1 MGSINRV
8 TDFRYSMQP
17 CPPYSVASENF
28 YKPALGEPYRP
39 LIAIPSQVRSMVP
52 WFQYCTDL
60 WFTGFDPPKTL
71 VPAAA
76 MAPPVTSSDPVAST
90 VTPQV
95 SATQDPGAK
104 KTAAGGDPTTLPPPL
119 QHAPSPTETNT
130 KPELRP
136 QDPKETNQVS
146 IGTSQ
151 TPQIK
156 PVDDD
161 PGTKHQDSSQQGGGS
176 VDSSNSQSSSGGD
189 PRISGDPSGQSNVH
203 SGDGE
208 NSELPADPN
217 QEAANDPTP
226 STPSQGASPA
236 RIATGSGSQHSSQ
249 NQMSDSEYSGPTT
262 KSISTETTI
271 SLGSHVVVADQSGVR
286 VDSVEVDPSQT
297 PASISGGAAINQG
310 NSIVV
315 ASQIFH
321 LPTLT
326 QLGTTVIAGQT
337 VVPIANGAL
346 VQGTSVTSPSP
357 VVISG
362 TTVSV
367 DKSHLYIGSKSYP
380 LPTANPTPV
389 TTLANGAI
397 ALPMPNAVSI
407 YGTTLTAGAPAAT
420 FSGTAVSLDSSSNL
434 IFGGTAQALPS
445 FPQPTL
451 RKDHVT
457 TVNSVAVQLL
467 STGVS
472 VAGTTLTPGAP
483 PITASGSLVSLG
495 STVLAVGTS
504 SIPVSFGISQ
514 SLITTIGGQV
524 VTAAPSAVRIGSIT
538 LSPGAPGTTLGGTSV
553 SLGSGG
559 SLVVG
564 SQMVVLGAPTGNLG
578 GLIVGGFGSGGST
591 ANGSLAVGVIPT
603 NAKNGTNSGVQS
615 FEGKTARLWG
625 FNLDGLAG
633 FAVAIPFI
641 LYLHI

>member
-1 MGSINRV
+1 
-8 TDFRYSMQP
+8 MQP

-28 YKPALGEPYRP
+28 YKPAPGEPYRP

-76 MAPPVTSSDPVAST
+76 MAPPVTSSDPIAPT
-90 VTPQV
+90 VTPQA

-104 KTAAGGDPTTLPPPL
+104 KTDASGDPITLPPPL
-119 QHAPSPTETNT
+119 QHAPLPTETDT

-151 TPQIK
+151 TPQPK
-156 PVDDD
+156 PVNDD
-161 PGTKHQDSSQQGGGS
+161 PGTEHQDSSLQGGGS
-176 VDSSNSQSSSGGD
+176 VDSSNSQCSSSGD
-189 PRISGDPSGQSNVH
+189 LRVSGDPSGQSNVQ
-203 SGDGE
+203 SGNGRK
-208 NSELPADPN
+208 SRLPADAN
-217 QEAANDPTP
+217 QDVANDQTSPTQ
-226 STPSQGASPA
+226 TQVANPA
-236 RIATGSGSQHSSQ
+236 QVAADPGFQHSSQ
-249 NQMSDSEYSGPTT
+249 NQMSGFTYSRPATQP
-262 KSISTETTI
+262 IPTETTL
-271 SLGSHVVVADQSGVR
+271 SLGGHVVVAGQSDVH
-286 VDSVEVDPSQT
+286 VDSVEVNPSQP
-297 PASISGGAAINQG
+297 PASISRGAAINQG

-315 ASQIFH
+315 ASQILH
-321 LPTLT
+321 LPTLI
-326 QLGTTVIAGQT
+326 QLSTTVIAGQT
-337 VVPIANGAL
+337 IVPISDGAL
-346 VQGTSVTSPSP
+346 VQGISVTSPSP

-420 FSGTAVSLDSSSNL
+420 FSGIAVSLDSSSNL
-434 IFGGTAQALPS
+434 IFDGTTQALPS
-445 FPQPTL
+445 FPKPTL
-451 RKDHVT
+451 KTVQVT
-457 TVNSVAVQLL
+457 TVNSVAIQLL
-467 STGVS
+467 PTGIS

-495 STVLAVGTS
+495 STVLAIGTS
-504 SIPVSFGISQ
+504 SVPVSFGSPQ

-524 VTAAPSAVRIGSIT
+524 ITAAPSAVKIGSVT

-564 SQMVVLGAPTGNLG
+564 SRTVVLGAPTGSLG
-578 GLIVGGFGSGGST
+578 GLIVGGFGSGEST
-591 ANGSLAVGVIPT
+591 ANGSSAVGVVPT
-603 NAKNGTNSGVQS
+603 NANNGTNSGVQS
-615 FEGKTARLWG
+615 FEGKAARLRR
-625 FNLDGLAG
+625 FNLEGLAG
-633 FAVAIPFI
+633 SAMAISFI
-641 LYLHI
+641 VYLHI